1 MLEHHRK
8 AIENLIEYFKPNK
21 EVYAVVL
28 GGSVA
33 KGLARPDSDIDAL
46 IIVSNEEHARRE
58 KNGTLSE
65 CISENC
71 GYEGGYFDLKY
82 MTKDFLIAAA
92 RIIWQS

>member
-46 IIVSNEEHARRE
+46 IIVSNEEHARHE
-58 KNGTLSE
+58 KKEHFRNVFRR
-65 CISENC
+65 IAVMRA
-71 GYEGGYFDLKY
+71 DI
-82 MTKDFLIAAA
+82 LI
-92 RIIWQS
+92 